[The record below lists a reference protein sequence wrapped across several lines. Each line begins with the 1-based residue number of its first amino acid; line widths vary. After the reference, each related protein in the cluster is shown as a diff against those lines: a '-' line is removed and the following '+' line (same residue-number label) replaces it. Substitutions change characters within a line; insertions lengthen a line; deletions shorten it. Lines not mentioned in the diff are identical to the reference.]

1 VTDEEL
7 DTTLADDYSNWSDA
21 KTSYIPA
28 INRQSDLLILW
39 QRSQLVTIQT
49 VANLQVYTNLIR
61 SALDTLPPQL
71 QWRGGLSRPPQSNF
85 GTDAQTANLYITQ
98 LHIRYNL
105 LEQMVDISHQ
115 PGATTSG
122 TSTPEL
128 TSERQSIVEDMLQ
141 IVQTVPRTI
150 IQASGASLVHKI
162 RDIGAAL
169 LEQPEPNV
177 TLVSDLQRN
186 NKLCLVLRIL
196 EELEGQA

>member
-1 VTDEEL
+1 V
-7 DTTLADDYSNWSDA
+7 S
-21 KTSYIPA
+21 
-28 INRQSDLLILW
+28 
-39 QRSQLVTIQT
+39 
-49 VANLQVYTNLIR
+49 NLQVYTNLIR

-71 QWRGGLSRPPQSNF
+71 QWRGGLSRPPKSNF